1 MNVKPYSNSYSAPPQ
16 KKKTR
21 EERRG
26 KSEEIANGRM
36 ESTNRGAKVHR
47 HPRLV
52 QEETKNRNKGAVSR
66 METDE

>member
-1 MNVKPYSNSYSAPPQ
+1 
-16 KKKTR
+16 
-21 EERRG
+21 
-26 KSEEIANGRM
+26 
-36 ESTNRGAKVHR
+36 VHR